1 MNTPPACLLVLTTL
15 PDRDSAEALAA
26 HLVEARLAACVSIQ
40 GPCRSLYRWQGAVEA
55 AEEVPLLIKTAA
67 DRYDA
72 LAAAI
77 GERHPYDLPE
87 LIALPITTGSAA
99 YLAWIAGETRPLMVA
114 AGVATGATGLANEA
128 SGEAPSNKAGDTPA
142 ETAANPAANPAGDA
156 AVSAATAAGAGR
168 A

>member
-1 MNTPPACLLVLTTL
+1 MNTPACLLVLTTL

-40 GPCRSLYRWQGAVEA
+40 APCRSLYRWQGALEA

-77 GERHPYDLPE
+77 GERHPYELPE
-87 LIALPITTGSAA
+87 LIALPVTAGSAA
-99 YLAWIAGETRPLMVA
+99 YLAWIAGETRPLAVA
-114 AGVATGATGLANEA
+114 AGGGEGASAGNA
-128 SGEAPSNKAGDTPA
+128 SAAAGDTA
-142 ETAANPAANPAGDA
+142 GDSAANLAPDSP
-156 AVSAATAAGAGR
+156 AATAATAQADR
-168 A
+168 T